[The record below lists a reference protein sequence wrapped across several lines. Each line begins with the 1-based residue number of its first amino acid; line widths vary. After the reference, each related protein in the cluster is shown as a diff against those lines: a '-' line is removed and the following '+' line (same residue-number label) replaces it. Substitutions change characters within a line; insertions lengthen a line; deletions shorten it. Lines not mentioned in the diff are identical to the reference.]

1 MSFLR
6 LASSEENIPYYP
18 ENALVNAFVTSL
30 DQSAI
35 DQFNMQMDRNITFS
49 TLEFA
54 MKTALE
60 IDMQARTHF
69 NGSSDVSPAT
79 AQAFV
84 AEEPASSKSRA
95 SRRPRDPPSGKDE
108 PAPSK
113 SRASRRPRDPPS
125 GKSDASPV
133 PQRSDEYKNAAE
145 RYVKGIHC
153 PFCWRSK
160 NRAYKHKLS
169 ECKSR
174 LKQHESAYL
183 AYTSRELCFAVD
195 YDICSEHSDTSP
207 AVSVFDGEPIT
218 TDRVSS
224 LSTNQPPRQPRAYL
238 SSLHS

>member
-1 MSFLR
+1 
-6 LASSEENIPYYP
+6 
-18 ENALVNAFVTSL
+18 
-30 DQSAI
+30 
-35 DQFNMQMDRNITFS
+35 
-49 TLEFA
+49 
-54 MKTALE
+54 MKIALE
-60 IDMQARTHF
+60 IDMQTRTHF
-69 NGSSDVSPAT
+69 SCPSDVSPAT

-84 AEEPASSKSRA
+84 AEERRRERDDVEHSGSDGPASSKSCA

-108 PAPSK
+108 PVPSE
-113 SRASRRPRDPPS
+113 SHASRRPRDPPS